1 MTYLGIKLT
10 RLGDKCA
17 EMFHNR
23 VVVLL
28 VLTTL
33 ICHGGAQLGTM
44 PESTTSTEGVSE
56 AYVQSDSGTTLYSA
70 YNLLKCTSDVHLAP
84 KSTEEVSH
92 LVKELLVVSHN
103 STSQNSL
110 KIRATRHDFH
120 SFAGFVCAGKRFNT
134 KREFTHPKINSDEN
148 VDNNKPPGSVTMLLH
163 LMNRVIS
170 VDTELHQL
178 TVEAGITLQTM
189 VDAAQANGMSMTAG
203 VSPAYGNLSLGGVI
217 STSAH
222 GSGLGVASIIGDLVT
237 KLKWVNGRGEVIIS
251 DTATEQGAKEVAAL
265 VGGLGLLGI
274 LTEVTLQLRP
284 LSYTIVET
292 RNHLDDTNMVSEVIS
307 MLRFEN
313 PNIIV
318 LWKPEFKEYSVV
330 LFKEVDS
337 LPASGAPPFL
347 PNAKSNIMHAAD
359 DEIAGVVKGVLAA
372 WDADPD
378 EESPVADVLN
388 SGESCNNRCLQYESH
403 PLTHG
408 DFPS

>member
-1 MTYLGIKLT
+1 
-10 RLGDKCA
+10 
-17 EMFHNR
+17 
-23 VVVLL
+23 
-28 VLTTL
+28 
-33 ICHGGAQLGTM
+33 
-44 PESTTSTEGVSE
+44 
-56 AYVQSDSGTTLYSA
+56 
-70 YNLLKCTSDVHLAP
+70 
-84 KSTEEVSH
+84 
-92 LVKELLVVSHN
+92 
-103 STSQNSL
+103 
-110 KIRATRHDFH
+110 
-120 SFAGFVCAGKRFNT
+120 
-134 KREFTHPKINSDEN
+134 
-148 VDNNKPPGSVTMLLH
+148 
-163 LMNRVIS
+163 MNRVIS

-189 VDAAQANGMSMTAG
+189 VDAAQANRMSMTAG

-251 DTATEQGAKEVAAL
+251 DTATEQGAKEVEAL

-292 RNHLDDTNMVSEVIS
+292 RNHLDDTNMVSELIS

-313 PNIIV
+313 PNTIV
-318 LWKPEFKEYSVV
+318 QWKPEFKEYTAV

-359 DEIAGVVKGVLAA
+359 DEIAGVVKDVLAA

-378 EESPVADVLN
+378 EESPVANVLN
-388 SGESCNNRCLQYESH
+388 SGESCDNRCLQCESH
-403 PLTHG
+403 PLTQW
-408 DFPS
+408 DFSS